1 VLEHAHA
8 AHALE
13 VVPLDEAAER
23 FAALAPLAH
32 RLIGNLHPRLE
43 FSAAN
48 GHSNAAVAE
57 MDAHQPIPAP
67 LLCEKLE
74 HGHRM
79 IA

>member
-23 FAALAPLAH
+23 FAALAPVAH
-32 RLIGNLHPRLE
+32 RLIGNLHARVE

-48 GHSNAAVAE
+48 GHGTPLSQKWTPTSPSLRRFCVRNWN
-57 MDAHQPIPAP
+57 MDT
-67 LLCEKLE
+67 
-74 HGHRM
+74 G
-79 IA
+79 